1 MEMVIGIFNTMQAT
15 RYTVR
20 LSVVM
25 NDFAASV
32 TRHNLAAED
41 ADDAVSKAIMLA
53 EEETGRSGWE
63 LDQPLGVEETEQ

>member
-1 MEMVIGIFNTMQAT
+1 MEMVLTSSTKQAT

-25 NDFAASV
+25 DDFAASI
-32 TRHNLAAED
+32 TRHNLAAAD
-41 ADDAVSKAIMLA
+41 ADDAVAKAIVLA

-63 LDQPLGVEETEQ
+63 LDLPHGVEETEQ